1 MSGIICKTLLSHF
14 SCSAMKLR
22 NSKRRYL
29 YDFGKFIGAARTP
42 EIKSQ
47 WINMD
52 LSCVLLS
59 AIILDSR
66 FTFRET

>member
-1 MSGIICKTLLSHF
+1 
-14 SCSAMKLR
+14 MKLR

-59 AIILDSR
+59 DIILDSR